1 MGCKGCKDK
10 TIKELNEI
18 TVDKTN
24 KEKFLF
30 IIIIMYTLLAM
41 YGLVSLVVD
50 IKNLFI

>member
-18 TVDKTN
+18 TVDKT
-24 KEKFLF
+24 KKDKFLF
-30 IIIIMYTLLAM
+30 IIVIGYSLLCL
-41 YGLVSLVVD
+41 YGLISLVYD